1 MKKTLLTATFLVAGA
16 VGLMAQGLVSL
27 DNEPFNW
34 VNSIENGGT
43 EEYKIYQ
50 APGVLVDSA
59 SWSAQLYENGN
70 PVGAAIPFYSDYP
83 GVIDIYSDPDTG
95 ARPLSVAGGTA
106 TMLEVWVFNSGVFAG
121 KSAPFSYT
129 PPTSATP
136 APSDLFMNNF
146 RGFVVPEPSTIALGV
161 LGLGALLVFRRRK

>member
-70 PVGAAIPFYSDYP
+70 PVGAAIPFYSNFP
-83 GVIDIYSDPDTG
+83 CRGGRRPNGTG
-95 ARPLSVAGGTA
+95 TG
-106 TMLEVWVFNSGVFAG
+106 
-121 KSAPFSYT
+121 
-129 PPTSATP
+129 
-136 APSDLFMNNF
+136 
-146 RGFVVPEPSTIALGV
+146 EP
-161 LGLGALLVFRRRK
+161 RQ